1 MAKGAR
7 GGQNKNKSI
16 LSNAKFK
23 TKSEFI
29 KNLKKQGAYT
39 DAQDATTK
47 WNAYVYQIQRMQ
59 KNGNKVSDGR
69 NITSSTY
76 RRAVKKTQKNVKGW
90 FGRGIS

>member
-16 LSNAKFK
+16 LSNAEFK

-76 RRAVKKTQKNVKGW
+76 RRAVKKTQKNVNGW
-90 FGRGIS
+90 FGRGMS

>member
-7 GGQNKNKSI
+7 GGQNKTKTI
-16 LSNAKFK
+16 LKNAKFK

-39 DAQDATTK
+39 DAQDATAK
-47 WNAYVYQIQRMQ
+47 WNAYVYQIQQMQ
-59 KNGNKVSDGR
+59 KNGNKASNGR

-76 RRAVKKTQKNVKGW
+76 QRAVKRTSKNINSW
-90 FGRGIS
+90 FGRGMK